1 MSQTPSNLFL
11 SIGKPVKDEYGRSV
25 GRIISFATIPNGKF
39 DSAFI
44 ELTDGRF
51 TKQPIENLTF
61 NGAEITLLSKIKS
74 KAAVFCDQIPFL
86 WRKDQALKDLNDKKK
101 ISSDLYQELHN
112 NFNTILG
119 QLRKDAQIL
128 LDETSQGVTRCE
140 EELSVLS
147 YGILHLELEHEIG
160 RISDDAY
167 RSAFAV
173 LQENLKRTSNE
184 KNDLESTK
192 NKLSN
197 ILMGDSP
204 VNTAPI
210 EKKVT
215 NFVEPVVNDTTELPE
230 PPVVV
235 YVKEV
240 GKAGI

>member
-112 NFNTILG
+112 NFNTILS
-119 QLRKDAQIL
+119 QL
-128 LDETSQGVTRCE
+128 
-140 EELSVLS
+140 
-147 YGILHLELEHEIG
+147 
-160 RISDDAY
+160 
-167 RSAFAV
+167 
-173 LQENLKRTSNE
+173 
-184 KNDLESTK
+184 
-192 NKLSN
+192 
-197 ILMGDSP
+197 
-204 VNTAPI
+204 
-210 EKKVT
+210 
-215 NFVEPVVNDTTELPE
+215 
-230 PPVVV
+230 
-235 YVKEV
+235 
-240 GKAGI
+240 